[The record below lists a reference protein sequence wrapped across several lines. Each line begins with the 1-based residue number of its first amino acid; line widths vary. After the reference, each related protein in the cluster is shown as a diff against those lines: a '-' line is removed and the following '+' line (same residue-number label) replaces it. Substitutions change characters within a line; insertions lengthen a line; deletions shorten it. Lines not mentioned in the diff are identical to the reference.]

1 MAVVRRG
8 NFDRAVLLTAIFG
21 VSYTYGDTK
30 NVYVRAHLTSRFGID
45 IRGGVDVTF
54 MPADDV
60 EATDA
65 R

>member
-8 NFDRAVLLTAIFG
+8 NFDRAVLPDG
-21 VSYTYGDTK
+21 
-30 NVYVRAHLTSRFGID
+30 HLWCELYLRRHQECLRQGASDIRFGID